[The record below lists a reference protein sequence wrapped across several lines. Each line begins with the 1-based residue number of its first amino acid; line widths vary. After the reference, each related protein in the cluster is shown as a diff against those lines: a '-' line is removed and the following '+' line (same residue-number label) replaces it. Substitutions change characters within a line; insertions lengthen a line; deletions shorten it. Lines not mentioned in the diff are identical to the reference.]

1 MRRHGH
7 DPIRERRINQ
17 SVRISQNQPEE
28 EQIKRKSE
36 EEMNSDRKVI
46 GATVDGKKQ
55 IGEYG
60 EVQKR
65 YLEELSL
72 YHKQIKKIRK
82 LFGGNR
88 AA

>member
-1 MRRHGH
+1 
-7 DPIRERRINQ
+7 
-17 SVRISQNQPEE
+17 
-28 EQIKRKSE
+28 
-36 EEMNSDRKVI
+36 MNSDRKVI
-46 GATVDGKKQ
+46 SASVDGKKQ
-55 IGEYG
+55 FGNYG